1 MTAAIYY
8 HPEAYTTSGPKLM
21 GRNAAGESF
30 LRGFLSHSQSKEF
43 WAQVQ
48 NMDHAKHFAQTVQSF
63 ARPEPVKAVDKN
75 SMPSLA
81 EVGMVYYPGPGIG
94 EHAFHRALAGAAGVA
109 GKSTNP
115 HTAWSL
121 CGITHTTSSAG
132 AMDALANLITAPVQ
146 PWDAVICTSTA
157 VKNNVERLLQAQV
170 NYLQERL
177 GVSKLSL
184 PLLPVIPLGIHT
196 QDFVFSDLQKS
207 EARKAIEAD
216 NNTLVVLFMG
226 RLSFHA
232 KAHPLAMYQAL
243 QKASQSAKLRGQK
256 IVLVECG
263 WHANEFIDKAYQ
275 EAAQLACPDVKVI
288 TLDGRKASDRETAW
302 ASADVFCS
310 LSDNIQETFGIVPI
324 EAMAAGLPVVV
335 SDWDGYKDTVREG
348 IDGYRIATTM
358 PQAGLAGDLAY
369 RHAIEL
375 DNYDFY
381 CGHTC
386 SFVAV
391 DVQAAASAFEK
402 LFSSDSLR
410 LSMGQAGRERAQ
422 AFYDWSIIIPQ
433 YEALWAEQTR
443 LRILAQQEEQNT
455 PQNLSQIDLQSSLPN
470 GKALLA
476 HHWPARMDPFA
487 AFASYPTYTLNEN
500 TLLVLVQ
507 RSLNPSEV
515 MDVQIQAA
523 LEVEAYRQL
532 AMVSFAKQVLPTP
545 EEVKR
550 LIGNAAI
557 TPKRAI
563 DLLDGIESFRRPFV
577 FRNIVWLMKLGVLGL
592 AE

>member
-30 LRGFLSHSQSKEF
+30 LRGFLTHSQSKEF

-63 ARPEPVKAVDKN
+63 SRPEPVKAVDKN
-75 SMPSLA
+75 SMPALA

-109 GKSTNP
+109 GKCTNP

-207 EARKAIEAD
+207 EARQAIGAD
-216 NNTLVVLFMG
+216 NNNLVVLFMG

-243 QKASQSAKLRGQK
+243 QKASQSAKLHGQK

-275 EAAQLACPDVKVI
+275 EAAKLACPDVKVI
-288 TLDGRKASDRETAW
+288 TLDGRKSTDRQTAW

-335 SDWDGYKDTVREG
+335 SDWDGYKDTVRHD
-348 IDGYRIATTM
+348 IDGFRIPTTM
-358 PQAGLAGDLAY
+358 PAAGLAGDLAY
-369 RHAIEL
+369 RHALGI
-375 DNYDFY
+375 DNYDMY

-386 SFVAV
+386 SLIAV
-391 DVQAAASAFEK
+391 DIEAAALAFEK
-402 LFSSDSLR
+402 LFVSKELR
-410 LSMGQAGRERAQ
+410 ENMGAEGRARAQ
-422 AFYDWSIIIPQ
+422 QVYDWRVIIAQ
-433 YEALWAEQTR
+433 YEGLWAEQQR
-443 LRILAQQEEQNT
+443 LRLAEQEASRPVNSDKVNLLNT
-455 PQNLSQIDLQSSLPN
+455 
-470 GKALLA
+470 AL
-476 HHWPARMDPFA
+476 WPARLDPFY
-487 AFASYPTYTLNEN
+487 AFGSYSTFTYSDNDLIRLVHSDVNLTLSIMN
-500 TLLVLVQ
+500 TYSKLKMI
-507 RSLNPSEV
+507 NY
-515 MDVQIQAA
+515 AN
-523 LEVEAYRQL
+523 Y
-532 AMVSFAKQVLPTP
+532 VLPP
-545 EEVKR
+545 
-550 LIGNAAI
+550 
-557 TPKRAI
+557 I
-563 DLLDGIESFRRPFV
+563 DLANKIIMIMSSQPLTVEKLLNQFNTENKQQINRHLYWLIKYGILK
-577 FRNIVWLMKLGVLGL
+577 IVR
-592 AE
+592 

>member
-30 LRGFLSHSQSKEF
+30 LRGFLTHSQSKEF

-75 SMPSLA
+75 SMPALA

-196 QDFVFSDLQKS
+196 QDFVFSDLQKR
-207 EARKAIEAD
+207 EARQAIEAD
-216 NNTLVVLFMG
+216 SNTLVVLFMG

-275 EAAQLACPDVKVI
+275 EAAKLACPDVKVI
-288 TLDGRKASDRETAW
+288 TLDGRKATDRQTAW

-335 SDWDGYKDTVREG
+335 SDWDGYKDTVRHEV
-348 IDGYRIATTM
+348 DGFRIPTTM
-358 PQAGLAGDLAY
+358 PAAGMAADLAY
-369 RHAIEL
+369 RHALEI
-375 DNYDFY
+375 DNYDMY

-386 SFVAV
+386 SLIAV
-391 DVQAAASAFEK
+391 DIEAAALAFEN
-402 LFSSDSLR
+402 LFASKELR
-410 LSMGQAGRERAQ
+410 QRMGAEGRARAEQ
-422 AFYDWSIIIPQ
+422 VYDWRVIIAQ
-433 YEALWAEQTR
+433 YETLWSEQSR
-443 LRILAQQEEQNT
+443 LRIAAQEASRPADAAPLN
-455 PQNLSQIDLQSSLPN
+455 NVSS
-470 GKALLA
+470 AA
-476 HHWPARMDPFA
+476 WPARLDPFY
-487 AFASYPTYTLNEN
+487 AFETYATHRLSED
-500 TLLVLVQ
+500 TLLELVHKDSQ
-507 RSLNPSEV
+507 
-515 MDVQIQAA
+515 QAIEA
-523 LEVEAYRQL
+523 ANAYRKL
-532 AMVSFAKQVLPTP
+532 NMVNFAKQVLPSS
-545 EEVKR
+545 EEVAQV
-550 LIGNAAI
+550 LMNASLGSQIAQS
-557 TPKRAI
+557 
-563 DLLDGIESFRRPFV
+563 LLDNIPSDRKFTV
-577 FRNIVWLMKLGVLGL
+577 FRSLAWMLKMGL
-592 AE
+592 LRKV

>member
-30 LRGFLSHSQSKEF
+30 LRGFLTHSQSKEF

-75 SMPSLA
+75 SMPALA

-196 QDFVFSDLQKS
+196 QDFVFSDVQKS
-207 EARKAIEAD
+207 EARQAIGAD

-275 EAAQLACPDVKVI
+275 EAAKLACPDVKVI
-288 TLDGRKASDRETAW
+288 TLDGRKATDRQTAW

-335 SDWDGYKDTVREG
+335 SDWDGYKDTVRHEV
-348 IDGYRIATTM
+348 DGYRIATTM
-358 PQAGLAGDLAY
+358 PAAGMAVDLAY
-369 RHAIEL
+369 RHALEI
-375 DNYDFY
+375 DNYDMY
-381 CGHTC
+381 CGNTC
-386 SFVAV
+386 SLIAV
-391 DVQAAASAFEK
+391 DIEAAALAFEK
-402 LFSSDSLR
+402 LFASKELR
-410 LSMGQAGRERAQ
+410 ARMGADGRARAQ
-422 AFYDWSIIIPQ
+422 QVYDWRVVIAQ
-433 YEALWAEQTR
+433 YEALWAEQAR
-443 LRILAQQEEQNT
+443 LRIAAQEASK
-455 PQNLSQIDLQSSLPN
+455 PADAASLDNVSP
-470 GKALLA
+470 AA
-476 HHWPARMDPFA
+476 WPARLDPFY
-487 AFASYPTYTLNEN
+487 AFETYATHILRDD
-500 TLLVLVQ
+500 TLLALAHT
-507 RSLNPSEV
+507 
-515 MDVQIQAA
+515 DVQQAIEA
-523 LEVEAYRQL
+523 ANAYRKL
-532 AMVSFAKQVLPTP
+532 NMVNFAKQVLPTQ
-545 EEVKR
+545 EEVTKI
-550 LIGNAAI
+550 LLKANADSLSA
-557 TPKRAI
+557 RALLEDVPI
-563 DLLDGIESFRRPFV
+563 DR
-577 FRNIVWLMKLGVLGL
+577 KLGVFRSLAWMLKMGL
-592 AE
+592 LKRV

>member
-30 LRGFLSHSQSKEF
+30 LRGYLQYSKATEF

-48 NMDHAKHFAQTVQSF
+48 RMEHAQHFAQTVKSF
-63 ARPEPVKAVDKN
+63 SRNEPVKAVDKN
-75 SMPSLA
+75 SLSALQSPGL
-81 EVGMVYYPGPGIG
+81 VYFPGPGIG
-94 EHAFHRALAGAAGVA
+94 EHAFHRALAGANAQGFD
-109 GKSTNP
+109 P

-157 VKNNVERLLQAQV
+157 VKNNVEKLLQAQV
-170 NYLQERL
+170 TYLQDRL
-177 GVSKLSL
+177 GVSKLRL

-196 QDFVFSDLQKS
+196 QDFVFATEQRLM
-207 EARKAIEAD
+207 ARNAVDAD
-216 NNTLVVLFMG
+216 ENTLVVLFMG

-243 QKASQSAKLRGQK
+243 QSAALTVKPSGKRV
-256 IVLVECG
+256 VLVECG
-263 WHANEFIDKAYQ
+263 WHANEHIQKSFED
-275 EAAQLACPDVKVI
+275 AAKLACPDVQVI
-288 TLDGRKASDRETAW
+288 TLDGRSAEHRQTAW

-335 SDWDGYKDTVREG
+335 SDWDGYKDTVRDG
-348 IDGYRIATTM
+348 IDGYRIATTI

-369 RHAIEL
+369 RHAIEI
-375 DNYDFY
+375 DNYDMY
-381 CGHTC
+381 CGHT
-386 SFVAV
+386 SSLVAV
-391 DVQAAASAFEK
+391 DVQAAAAAFEK
-402 LFSSDSLR
+402 LFGSESLR
-410 LSMGQAGRERAQ
+410 QTMGKAGRERAQ
-422 AFYDWSIIIPQ
+422 TVYDWSVIIPQ

-443 LRILAQQEEQNT
+443 LRMLAR
-455 PQNLSQIDLQSSLPN
+455 QIDAQSSEPA

-487 AFASYPTYTLNEN
+487 AFASYPTHTLNEN
-500 TLLVLVQ
+500 TLLVLEPQ
-507 RSLNPSEV
+507 SLNASELL
-515 MDVQIQAA
+515 DIQSQAV
-523 LEVEAYRQL
+523 LQVEAYRQL
-532 AMVSFAKQVLPTP
+532 AMVNYAKQVLPTP
-545 EEVKR
+545 EEVKH
-550 LIGNAAI
+550 LIGNTAT

-563 DLLDGIESFRRPFV
+563 DLLEGIEAERRPFV
-577 FRNIVWLMKLGVLGL
+577 FRSLAWLMKLGVLGL
-592 AE
+592 AA